1 MLAHSLLLS
10 LSRGQTVA
18 EVDLTG
24 WTKSDPSQNCVN
36 ACATKRTATAQ
47 TDWGCR
53 EKRMKRLTK
62 PLRFQLAQMAM
73 NITLPGSQL
82 SCQNGLD
89 ASHDT
94 TPVWPGGYSAAATQ
108 PFSCLVAWTIAG
120 DDGGAPVSDCNTSA
134 TNVVRLC
141 CCAPANR
148 ESTLCPVQPLDCEL
162 GTEWNEVTG
171 VCDPCGL
178 GSFRGAA
185 EVKCHACPPGHFTS
199 AIKSKNCTACEAGK
213 VSSPADGRSCLSC
226 VAGMVPTPLQDAC
239 IGNPDLPG
247 SRKMM
252 DEKMSKQQATETSLL
267 VFLLLSLGSMFA
279 AIAAAGIFLALW
291 LRARGSSA
299 DGATSQPAH
308 ETMNPASGGGS
319 EGVVHDAVIVSE
331 VQLAAVPA
339 SS

>member
-94 TPVWPGGYSAAATQ
+94 TPV
-108 PFSCLVAWTIAG
+108 
-120 DDGGAPVSDCNTSA
+120 
-134 TNVVRLC
+134 
-141 CCAPANR
+141 
-148 ESTLCPVQPLDCEL
+148 
-162 GTEWNEVTG
+162 
-171 VCDPCGL
+171 
-178 GSFRGAA
+178 
-185 EVKCHACPPGHFTS
+185 
-199 AIKSKNCTACEAGK
+199 
-213 VSSPADGRSCLSC
+213 
-226 VAGMVPTPLQDAC
+226 
-239 IGNPDLPG
+239 
-247 SRKMM
+247 
-252 DEKMSKQQATETSLL
+252 
-267 VFLLLSLGSMFA
+267 
-279 AIAAAGIFLALW
+279 
-291 LRARGSSA
+291 
-299 DGATSQPAH
+299 
-308 ETMNPASGGGS
+308 
-319 EGVVHDAVIVSE
+319 
-331 VQLAAVPA
+331 
-339 SS
+339 